1 VAPTAVRA
9 GAAGT
14 GRGVAVGRAV
24 VGRAAAWLQERR
36 APDGH
41 WSGFLDGGVFA
52 TALCALRRNRHGR
65 LPREEREDIVRLLL
79 NRRRSDGVWPLYPD
93 GPADT
98 DTTLLAYVALRFL
111 GVPSTHPAAA
121 GTREGLRKRGAARS
135 AGYLARCVLHY
146 VNPRIRPAPRRVP
159 VWPARLPGWFPLSLP
174 GVQPRMAAL
183 YDALLL
189 IQRFAVAPPPWE
201 REAAGAMAGELGLAE
216 AGPPAQTRGARPL
229 PGWARAVL
237 RRVLDEQGPDGS
249 WGGWGPETAAALGA
263 LEAGG
268 LPDAHQ
274 AVARG
279 LAALVRFDRRTP
291 EGRITQPCTSSV
303 WDTAWSRLA
312 LAGWPGFDPAPSAAW
327 LDARRLDLP
336 GGRAAWAFEESN
348 RRVPDTDDTALVLGL
363 GEVRRRA
370 RRPVADGAAM
380 RWLLRGQNWHGG
392 WPSFRAHPVPLGRL
406 LRPMGLEDIDYGC
419 EDITAR
425 AVWSLGR
432 QPRKPAA
439 TRRAVRRAVRWL
451 RRRQRRDGSWLAW
464 WSIHYLTGTAWV
476 LWGLS
481 AAGCDPRLPWLRRG
495 VRFLL
500 ERQRPDGGW
509 GESCA
514 SAQRGAY
521 VPLGRSTPSVTAQCL
536 LGLIACLPP
545 EHAAVRRAVGF
556 LAAGQEAEGCWR
568 DDYPNGVLLIGRHY
582 AQFELLPTYLALM
595 ALRAA
600 SEPAYR
606 AWLLARP
613 GGAFQR

>member
-1 VAPTAVRA
+1 VLRTAV
-9 GAAGT
+9 GALPSGT
-14 GRGVAVGRAV
+14 RSGTA
-24 VGRAAAWLQERR
+24 VGRAAAWLQQQR

-41 WSGFLDGGVFA
+41 WSGLLDGGAFA
-52 TALCALRRNRHGR
+52 TALCALRRNRHRR
-65 LPREEREDIVRLLL
+65 LTQKERTDLIRFLLS
-79 NRRRSDGVWPLYPD
+79 RRRSDGVWPLYPD

-98 DTTLLAYVALRFL
+98 DTTLLAYLALRFL
-111 GVPSTHPAAA
+111 GMPSGHPAVA
-121 GTREGLRKRGAARS
+121 GTRQELRARGAARS
-135 AGYLARCVLHY
+135 AGYLARWVLHH
-146 VNPRIRPAPRRVP
+146 VDPRMRPAPRRVP
-159 VWPARLPGWFPLSLP
+159 VWPARLPEWFPLSLP

-189 IQRFAVAPPPWE
+189 IQRFPVAPRPWE
-201 REAAGAMAGELGLAE
+201 REAAEAVGAELGWGE
-216 AGPPAQTRGARPL
+216 AGPPARPRGARSL
-229 PGWARAVL
+229 PGWARAAL
-237 RRVLDEQGPDGS
+237 RRLLEAQGPDGS
-249 WGGWGPETAAALGA
+249 WGGWGPETVGALGA
-263 LEAGG
+263 LEAAG
-268 LPDAHQ
+268 LPDAHP

-279 LAALVRFDRRTP
+279 LAALVRFDRRMP
-291 EGRITQPCTSSV
+291 EGLMSQPCTSSV
-303 WDTAWSRLA
+303 WDTAWSLLA
-312 LAGWPGFDPAPSAAW
+312 LAGWSGFDPTPSAAW
-327 LDARRLDLP
+327 LQAQRLPLP
-336 GGRAAWAFEESN
+336 GGGSAWAFEEGN
-348 RRVPDTDDTALVLGL
+348 RRVPDADDTALVLGL

-406 LRPMGLEDIDYGC
+406 LRPMGLVDIDYGC

-425 AVWSLGR
+425 AVWSLAR
-432 QPRKPAA
+432 QAHRPAA
-439 TRRAVRRAVRWL
+439 ARRAVQRAVRWL
-451 RRRQRRDGSWLAW
+451 RGRQRRDGSWLAW

-500 ERQRPDGGW
+500 ERQRLDGGW
-509 GESCA
+509 GESCS

-521 VPLGRSTPSVTAQCL
+521 VPLERSTPSQTAVCL
-536 LGLIACLPP
+536 LGLIAHLPP
-545 EHAAVRRAVGF
+545 EHAAVRRAVRF
-556 LAAGQEAEGCWR
+556 LLGSQQAEGAWQ
-568 DDYPNGVLLIGRHY
+568 DDYPNGVLLIGRYY
-582 AQFELLPTYLALM
+582 ARFELQPTYLALM